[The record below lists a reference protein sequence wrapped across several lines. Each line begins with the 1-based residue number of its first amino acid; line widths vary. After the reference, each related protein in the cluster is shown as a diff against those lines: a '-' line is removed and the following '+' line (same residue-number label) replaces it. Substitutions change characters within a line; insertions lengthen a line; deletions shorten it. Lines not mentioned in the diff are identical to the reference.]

1 MEGFGL
7 RISRADLQ
15 TLTGLTWLND
25 EVIHLFGGCLEITS
39 ALLQIV
45 NFYYNLVAA
54 RSATDGRIK
63 VHVFNSFFYSK
74 LIQAGYGGVR
84 RWTKKVCV
92 CFHVCHLLAS

>member
-1 MEGFGL
+1 M
-7 RISRADLQ
+7 
-15 TLTGLTWLND
+15 
-25 EVIHLFGGCLEITS
+25 
-39 ALLQIV
+39 

-54 RSATDGRIK
+54 RSASDGRIK

-92 CFHVCHLLAS
+92 CFHVCHLLASYVMRGGGWMRRPRTTEVVVTYACQWCCERVGGGSDICLSVVL